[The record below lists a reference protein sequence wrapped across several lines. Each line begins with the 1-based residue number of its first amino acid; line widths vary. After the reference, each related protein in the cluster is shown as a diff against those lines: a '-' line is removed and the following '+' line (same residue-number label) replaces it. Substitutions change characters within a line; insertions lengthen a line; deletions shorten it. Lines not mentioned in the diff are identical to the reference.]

1 MLNREIKA
9 GPDGSERADTA
20 VGNGNMSRMNG
31 ISLESLLRFEGAVQ
45 HEIGIGRSK
54 SAVNLNL
61 DVNETGNNALKRFQ
75 TLLDGSLDRNLLFF
89 GQRVL
94 QSP

>member
-1 MLNREIKA
+1 MLNRKIKA
-9 GPDGSERADTA
+9 GPDGSERTYTA

-31 ISLESLLRFEGAVQ
+31 ISLESLLRLKSAIQ

-61 DVNETGNNALKRFQ
+61 DVNETGNDSFK
-75 TLLDGSLDRNLLFF
+75 
-89 GQRVL
+89 
-94 QSP
+94 

>member
-1 MLNREIKA
+1 MLNREVKA
-9 GPDGSERADTA
+9 RPDGGERAYTA

-31 ISLESLLRFEGAVQ
+31 IALESLLRLESAVQ

-61 DVNETGNNALKRFQ
+61 DVNEAWNDTLK
-75 TLLDGSLDRNLLFF
+75 
-89 GQRVL
+89 
-94 QSP
+94 